1 MIYIIKIN
9 EYISEVNN
17 TYFLPKRQGFYVIDY
32 WIIIIKNE
40 YLINFY
46 YKLKSLRKI
55 VSQTIDNHTK

>member
-17 TYFLPKRQGFYVIDY
+17 TCFLPKKQGFYVIDC

-46 YKLKSLRKI
+46 YKLKSLRK
-55 VSQTIDNHTK
+55 